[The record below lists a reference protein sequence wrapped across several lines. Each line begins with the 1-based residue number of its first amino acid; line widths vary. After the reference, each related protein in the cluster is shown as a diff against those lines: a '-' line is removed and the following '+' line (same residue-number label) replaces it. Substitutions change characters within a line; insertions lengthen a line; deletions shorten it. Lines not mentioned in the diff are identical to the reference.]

1 MARRRDDLSVAV
13 SGRDGVVLV
22 CGLTRRQQA
31 LLELLGSAGAAG
43 LGIDE
48 LQSRLQVSLNSLR
61 VLKASVN
68 HVLAETGLRVVR
80 TGHGGYVL
88 GGI

>member
-1 MARRRDDLSVAV
+1 M
-13 SGRDGVVLV
+13 VV
-22 CGLTRRQQA
+22 T
-31 LLELLGSAGAAG
+31 GSAGAAG
-43 LGIDE
+43 LGGDE

-68 HVLAETGLRVVR
+68 HVLTGTSLRVVR

>member
-1 MARRRDDLSVAV
+1 MARRRDDLSVEV

-31 LLELLGSAGAAG
+31 LLELLGSAGSAG
-43 LGIDE
+43 LGVDA

-68 HVLAETGLRVVR
+68 HVLAETGC
-80 TGHGGYVL
+80 VL
-88 GGI
+88 FARGMVGTF